1 MLTNEQLEKYCDVLW
16 WGLETARTGEYKPG
30 DTILLRYDAE
40 AMPLA
45 EIMFRKLIERGINP
59 IPRMGLTPSMEK
71 SFYGLGNDDQLTFI
85 ASGEKELM
93 NSLNGL
99 IALLAPSSL
108 THLAEVDPSRMGK
121 SAVARKFIRDI
132 MDLREQNGQLGWT
145 LCSCP
150 TKAMA
155 DAAGLSIEEFSEQ
168 IVKACYLDDDDPVAR
183 WKEVFDSATKVKG
196 WLNSLDIDTYRVVS
210 DNVDLT
216 VKHGESRRWIGIS
229 GHNIPSFEL
238 FISPD
243 WRGTEGVYYADQA
256 SFRSGNLVEGVRL
269 VFKDGVATEIS
280 AEKGEEFVK
289 KQLAMDEGAARLGEF
304 SLTDRRFSQIDKF
317 MANTLYDENYGGEFG
332 NCHVAVGA
340 SYADTY
346 GGDQSR
352 LDGELKKELGF
363 NDSALHWD
371 LVNTENKKVYAK
383 LKDGSEVLIYD
394 KGEFQYE

>member
-1 MLTNEQLEKYCDVLW
+1 MLTAEQLEKYCEVLW
-16 WGLETARTGEYKPG
+16 WGITTARTGEFKPG
-30 DTILLRYDAE
+30 DNILLRYEIE
-40 AMPLA
+40 ALPLA
-45 EIMFRKLIERGINP
+45 EVMFKLLVEKGMNP
-59 IPRMGLTPSMEK
+59 ILRMGLTPDMEK
-71 SFYGLGNDDQLTFI
+71 SFYGKGNDKQLTFVTP
-85 ASGEKELM
+85 GEKELI
-93 NSLNGL
+93 NNLNGL

-108 THLAEVDPSRMGK
+108 THLAEVDPSRIGK

-132 MDLREQNGQLGWT
+132 MDVREQKGEFGWT
-145 LCSCP
+145 LCSYP

-155 DAAGLSIEEFSEQ
+155 DAAGLGIEEFAEQ
-168 IVKACYLDDDDPVAR
+168 IIKACYLDDDKPTER
-183 WKEVFDSATKVKG
+183 WMEVFDSALKVKN
-196 WLNSLDIDTYRVVS
+196 WLNGMDIESYRVVTE
-210 DNVDLT
+210 NCDLK
-216 VKHGESRRWIGIS
+216 VSHGESRRWIGIS

-256 SFRSGNLVEGVRL
+256 SFRSGNLVQGVKL
-269 VFKDGVATEIS
+269 VFENGVAKEIT

-346 GGDQSR
+346 GGNQEDLTS
-352 LDGELKKELGF
+352 DLKKELGF

-371 LVNTENKKVYAK
+371 LVNTEDKKVYAI
-383 LKDGSEVLIYD
+383 LKDGSEVLIYES
-394 KGEFQYE
+394 GEFQCE